1 MCILI
6 SCLIF
11 TNKEVKVNAL
21 KSVFEA
27 FSNYINI
34 GKISSPVSSIN
45 YFIHIANDKYFNES
59 YSIHA
64 PIKSTVIKYDES
76 SILLKCDNSYY
87 AYFDNLVNVN
97 VTYLDVVEPKYS
109 LANFI
114 DQFTFYFYKDNVKY
128 SYEEVMESN

>member
-1 MCILI
+1 M
-6 SCLIF
+6 
-11 TNKEVKVNAL
+11 NKITLVT
-21 KSVFEA
+21 A
-27 FSNYINI
+27 FFDIKREEF
-34 GKISSPVSSIN
+34 GKFARS
-45 YFIHIANDKYFNES
+45 NDKYFNES